1 MLSIETLFLPFFALC
16 LALCVPIFKKLS
28 NALNVKAN
36 LLINPNTLFAFSN
49 QNCDIQEGATLFNVA
64 NDYDEDIMSEMEEE
78 FNGPFGG
85 EWIHT

>member
-49 QNCDIQEGATLFNVA
+49 
-64 NDYDEDIMSEMEEE
+64 
-78 FNGPFGG
+78 
-85 EWIHT
+85 